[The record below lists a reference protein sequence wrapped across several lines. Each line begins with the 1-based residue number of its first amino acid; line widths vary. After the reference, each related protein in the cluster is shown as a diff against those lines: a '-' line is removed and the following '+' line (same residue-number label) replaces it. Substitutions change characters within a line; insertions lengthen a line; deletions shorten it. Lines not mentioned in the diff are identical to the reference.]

1 MNRKK
6 AQIFRFKQFAVQQG
20 RCGFKVG
27 TDGILLGAWANVA
40 GAKRALDI
48 GTGTG
53 LLALMLAQRN
63 PTVQL
68 DALELDVASSEQAA
82 ENVIVSP
89 WKERIQVWQT
99 AVQDFAPAQP
109 YDLIITN
116 PPFYPAEQHSLAPN
130 KARQQARQTT
140 TLPYAVLLESV
151 VRLLGEN
158 GRFCL
163 ILPVE
168 TGRGFVARAEERGLD
183 CWRETA
189 VRPTPTKAVHR
200 LLLELG
206 WRRDGVEKRPFAS
219 TSLTIET
226 EQRHDYTAEFKAL
239 TDDFYLNLD
248 R

>member
-6 AQIFRFKQFAVQQG
+6 ALTFRFKQFAIQQE
-20 RCGFKVG
+20 RSAFKVG
-27 TDGILLGAWANVA
+27 TDGILLGAWATVA
-40 GAKRALDI
+40 GAKQALDI

-63 PTVQL
+63 VDLQIDAVEL
-68 DALELDVASSEQAA
+68 DAASSVQAA
-82 ENVIVSP
+82 ENVASSP
-89 WKERIQVWQT
+89 WGERIQVRQT
-99 AVQDFAPAQP
+99 AVQAFTPTYT

-130 KARQQARQTT
+130 KARRQARQTT
-140 TLPYAVLLESV
+140 TLPYAVLLENV
-151 VRLLGEN
+151 ARLLGAN

-163 ILPVE
+163 ILPTE
-168 TGRGFVARAEERGLD
+168 TGHWFVAQAEEWGLR
-183 CWRETA
+183 CVRETA
-189 VRPTPTKAVHR
+189 VRPTPSKEAHR

-206 WRRDGVEKRPFAS
+206 WGKGEMAKRPFKS

-226 EQRHDYTAEFKAL
+226 ERRHYYTKEFKAL
-239 TDDFYLNLD
+239 TGDFYLNLD